1 MRGSIEG
8 ERLED
13 KNMGVGVDGR
23 GAGRRSDQWQHRG
36 ERRMFAQKK
45 WATIA
50 HIHKII
56 EGKL

>member
-1 MRGSIEG
+1 
-8 ERLED
+8 
-13 KNMGVGVDGR
+13 MGVGVDGR

-36 ERRMFAQKK
+36 ERRIVAEKK